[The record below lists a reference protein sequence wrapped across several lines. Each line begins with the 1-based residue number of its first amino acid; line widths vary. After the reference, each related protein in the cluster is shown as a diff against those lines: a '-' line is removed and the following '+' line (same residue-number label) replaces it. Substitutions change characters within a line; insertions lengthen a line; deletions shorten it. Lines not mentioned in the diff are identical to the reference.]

1 MLWQWS
7 LGWDCARALTSS
19 ITSINKC
26 LTNASAASSSCS
38 PSATSAT
45 CVANA
50 AATASYCGVDSGNNS
65 EASKELRTGDGWT
78 SLKISWFWMLVYD
91 AECRKPTW
99 NEIWNRKV
107 STWNDRTHARCTLHG
122 ACYMAHATWRMLH
135 GALLSWEP
143 NELSSF
149 VAASVRCSPCSA
161 KASAT
166 TRRSALRGRSWAGSC
181 QRHAKQ
187 RYHCHRDEINPH
199 IFCVI
204 LLESFIYTFLHTR
217 FHDNLHA
224 GYYYK

>member
-1 MLWQWS
+1 MGEPPWKSVGSGCWFMMRNAGNQHEMKSGTEKWAHGMIGRT
-7 LGWDCARALTSS
+7 LGAR
-19 ITSINKC
+19 
-26 LTNASAASSSCS
+26 
-38 PSATSAT
+38 
-45 CVANA
+45 
-50 AATASYCGVDSGNNS
+50 
-65 EASKELRTGDGWT
+65 
-78 SLKISWFWMLVYD
+78 
-91 AECRKPTW
+91 
-99 NEIWNRKV
+99 
-107 STWNDRTHARCTLHG
+107 
-122 ACYMAHATWRMLH
+122 YMAHATWRMLH